1 MIELTDWESLELQN
15 PGTPPWWVLAI
26 RLSGQTPTSHRTV
39 FVAIE
44 HAPKSEPTRVLI
56 TVEYAEAETDVL
68 TPWTVDVRIARKGI
82 SEYRIV
88 GKTMEH
94 QVTTAVEPD

>member
-1 MIELTDWESLELQN
+1 MFELTDWDSLEPQN

-26 RLSGQTPTSHRTV
+26 RLRGETPTSHRAV

-44 HAPKSEPTRVLI
+44 HAPKSEPTRVLVA
-56 TVEYAEAETDVL
+56 VEYAEAETDVV
-68 TPWTVDVRIARKGI
+68 TPWTVDVRVARRGI

-94 QVTTAVEPD
+94 GVTTAVGPE